1 MSGFSGVLQL
11 TDLDDFIGPG
21 QECIKPVKVEKKV
34 TTGGG
39 SGAKI
44 RIEADGSYHEE
55 EESGASRKLE
65 KASITLADCLACSGC
80 VTSAETVLVEAQSAQ
95 ALYTVFEKK
104 RLDANPPYIVVSLA
118 TQPVLSLAHKA
129 GLPAQEASEKLAGFL
144 RSLGADQVV
153 ELGLA
158 MDLAVQAQRR
168 EAFERFEKRG
178 EGKHPGPLIS
188 SSCPGWICYAEK
200 THGAW
205 ILPFISKVKSPQQI
219 MGTIVKEFLPG
230 RLQIDPSRVYHVTV
244 MPCFDKKLEAS
255 RSDFQSIASEAPE
268 VDCVVTSL
276 EIEEMLVKEGVKLAD
291 CSPSLLDSILGMEK
305 VGRESQNIQAV
316 GASGSGGWAEGVV
329 RHLSN
334 HVLGHTFEEQIEFK
348 PLKNPDFREVV
359 LGEGKQQ
366 VKVAQAYGFRNIQ
379 NLVQKMKR
387 KRCDYDFVEVMACPG
402 GCLNGG
408 AQCRSEQGQ
417 ETSKEM
423 VAKLGQDNRD
433 LLEKSNA
440 SDMLEYEQLLQLWP
454 EATLE
459 ETKERLLYT
468 QYHEVEKMTNGL
480 AVKW

>member
-1 MSGFSGVLQL
+1 M
-11 TDLDDFIGPG
+11 
-21 QECIKPVKVEKKV
+21 KVEKKV

-39 SGAKI
+39 GGAKI

-158 MDLAVQAQRR
+158 MDWAVHAQQR
-168 EAFERFEKRG
+168 EALERFEKRG

-205 ILPFISKVKSPQQI
+205 ILPFISKVGTNFIALIKYCNLVQVKSPQQI
-219 MGTIVKEFLPG
+219 MGTIVKDFLPG

-329 RHLSN
+329 RHLSK
-334 HVLGHTFEEQIEFK
+334 HILGHTFEEQIEFK

-366 VKVAQAYGFRNIQ
+366 
-379 NLVQKMKR
+379 
-387 KRCDYDFVEVMACPG
+387 
-402 GCLNGG
+402 
-408 AQCRSEQGQ
+408 
-417 ETSKEM
+417 
-423 VAKLGQDNRD
+423 
-433 LLEKSNA
+433 A
-440 SDMLEYEQLLQLWP
+440 SP
-454 EATLE
+454 KKT
-459 ETKERLLYT
+459 R
-468 QYHEVEKMTNGL
+468 
-480 AVKW
+480 

>member
-1 MSGFSGVLQL
+1 M
-11 TDLDDFIGPG
+11 
-21 QECIKPVKVEKKV
+21 

-39 SGAKI
+39 GGAKI

-118 TQPVLSLAHKA
+118 PQPVLSLAHKA

-158 MDLAVQAQRR
+158 MDWAVQAQQR
-168 EAFERFEKRG
+168 EALERFEKRG

-205 ILPFISKVKSPQQI
+205 ILPFISKVGTNFIALIKYCNLVQVKSPQQI

-366 VKVAQAYGFRNIQ
+366 
-379 NLVQKMKR
+379 
-387 KRCDYDFVEVMACPG
+387 
-402 GCLNGG
+402 
-408 AQCRSEQGQ
+408 
-417 ETSKEM
+417 
-423 VAKLGQDNRD
+423 
-433 LLEKSNA
+433 A
-440 SDMLEYEQLLQLWP
+440 SP
-454 EATLE
+454 KKT
-459 ETKERLLYT
+459 R
-468 QYHEVEKMTNGL
+468 
-480 AVKW
+480 

>member
-1 MSGFSGVLQL
+1 M
-11 TDLDDFIGPG
+11 
-21 QECIKPVKVEKKV
+21 

-158 MDLAVQAQRR
+158 MDLAVQAQQR
-168 EAFERFEKRG
+168 EALERFEKRG

-205 ILPFISKVKSPQQI
+205 ILPFISKVGTNFLALIKYRNLVQVKSPQQI

-334 HVLGHTFEEQIEFK
+334 HILGHTFEEQIEFK

-366 VKVAQAYGFRNIQ
+366 
-379 NLVQKMKR
+379 
-387 KRCDYDFVEVMACPG
+387 
-402 GCLNGG
+402 
-408 AQCRSEQGQ
+408 
-417 ETSKEM
+417 
-423 VAKLGQDNRD
+423 
-433 LLEKSNA
+433 A
-440 SDMLEYEQLLQLWP
+440 SP
-454 EATLE
+454 KKT
-459 ETKERLLYT
+459 R
-468 QYHEVEKMTNGL
+468 
-480 AVKW
+480 